1 MADFL
6 HDPPGSLCFASNN
19 LAERKHVGVILKK
32 GRNGK
37 PRPTWYA
44 MYELSGRRHTVNLGT
59 PVAGHPPKSL
69 RDLGDIAFERSRAK
83 AQEKLTAIV
92 AEAKT
97 AKNSERILEKIYEH
111 KTGIVPKSVQLENLG
126 ERWKNMP
133 RSRKLTLGQ
142 ANLYQ
147 QRLNRFVAFVQA
159 AEPKTTD
166 LAAVRQCVIESFLQK
181 EEERGIA
188 AKTYNDMVKLLKAVW
203 HKLLPGF
210 PNPILHFP
218 LKASDTKFRRPY
230 SEGQLQRIIEAAK
243 GDAFTY
249 PIIVTGVCTAMRQ
262 GDCCQLKWCD
272 VDLPSGFISVETSKT
287 GAQVEIPIWP
297 LLREVLVGQ
306 SAEKKDE
313 YVFPAQA
320 VMYQK
325 NPTGITWRA
334 KKILRQA
341 GIFDEDDES
350 ESPENQRLRRSKG
363 YDFHSFR
370 VTWVT
375 MALSQGVPMELV
387 RRVTGHSTVD
397 VVLKHY
403 FQPDRNNFRHVLESK
418 MPTFMTAQRD
428 DGKNLP
434 HVICRLKELAAELT
448 ENNFQQ
454 KKDQIQELL
463 LCLTTTM

>member
-6 HDPPGSLCFASNN
+6 HDPLGSLCFASNN
-19 LAERKHVGVILKK
+19 LAKRKHVGVILKK

-44 MYELSGRRHTVNLGT
+44 MYELNGRRHTVNLGT

-111 KTGIVPKSVQLENLG
+111 KTGASVPTVLLDELVQQWMTL
-126 ERWKNMP
+126 P
-133 RSRKLTLGQ
+133 RARIPSKQYCDLCTATLRRFTTFMSANNRQITELTQ
-142 ANLYQ
+142 V
-147 QRLNRFVAFVQA
+147 R
-159 AEPKTTD
+159 EPDVHLFLKT
-166 LAAVRQCVIESFLQK
+166 
-181 EEERGIA
+181 EEARGIG
-188 AKTYNDMVKLLKAVW
+188 AKTYNDVVKLLRFVW
-203 HKLLPGF
+203 DKILPGF
-210 PNPILHFP
+210 PNPMANIP
-218 LKASDTKFRRPY
+218 KKSDDTKFRKPY
-230 SEGQLQRIIEAAK
+230 SEEQLKQILEVAK
-243 GDAFTY
+243 GDPFIY
-249 PIIVTGVCTAMRQ
+249 PIVVTGICTAMRR
-262 GDCCQLKWCD
+262 GDCCLLKWHD
-272 VDLPSGFISVETSKT
+272 IDLQSGFISVETSKT
-287 GAQVEIPIWP
+287 GARVEIPIWP
-297 LLREVLVGQ
+297 LLREVLIGQ
-306 SAEKKDE
+306 STEKKDE

-341 GIFDEDDES
+341 GIFDENDES

-375 MALSQGVPMELV
+375 MALSQGIPMELV

-403 FQPDRNNFRHVLESK
+403 FHPDRNNFRHVLESK

-434 HVICRLKELAAELT
+434 HVICQLKELAAGLT
-448 ENNFQQ
+448 SGNFNQV
-454 KKDQIQELL
+454 KEQILELL
-463 LCLTTTM
+463 R